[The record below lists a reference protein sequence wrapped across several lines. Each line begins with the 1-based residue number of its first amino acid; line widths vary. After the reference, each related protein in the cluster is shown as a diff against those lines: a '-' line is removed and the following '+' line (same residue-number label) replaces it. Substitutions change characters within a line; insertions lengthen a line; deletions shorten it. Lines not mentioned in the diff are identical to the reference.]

1 VETEALLAFREVPN
15 AVVIQ
20 SGDGDPYFDNCETVR
35 FSFQV
40 ENAGTVNLSN
50 VRLARVVSTSHP
62 ETQIWTSLPAVLAAS
77 LAGNVCGST
86 APASFTFVPQ
96 GVGHNEPIEFE
107 FEIQA
112 TSSQFGP
119 ISLVGRLRLTGTE
132 SDFQFFSARTFGF
145 EADFEGW
152 SVVSGTYTRE
162 QPGAPPTFYH
172 LASSRALPGQC
183 DEIRSPDIK
192 LTDSSTLSLSS
203 QFVTEPGTPETGFYD
218 RANVGIFDV
227 DSSTRTT
234 VSPDGGRLYEAS
246 GPHGACVTS
255 GQPGWAGAGPG
266 FLPSTWSATALGSA
280 DFAGRRVRLDVAYG
294 TDPLVEG
301 SGFQFD
307 EVTVTNFELQVGDT
321 KSDMCPPP
329 PKPDLKVTM
338 ISTGGNQA
346 REGDKV
352 TVTATVKN
360 EGNGPA
366 GASQTE
372 FRLDNTTILGRAA
385 TAALDPGASVN
396 VSVQWDTRSI
406 KGSHTLFATA
416 DAGLAVTE
424 SNENNNT
431 SSLSVTVQG
440 NKVKNGSFEQPNSS
454 GSGPEG
460 WSGSSTGAG
469 GASWSDGGS
478 DGSKSAGTSGNG
490 GNAAASGSPSWTSD
504 SISVTPGEVL
514 TFSAS
519 ISALNSSS
527 AATAGLVYLGAAG
540 NVLQTLNLITAPLTT
555 TGFAKLEQAVT
566 IPAGVT
572 QVRVKL
578 VGFSPADLRTS
589 GTVRFDEVGLFG
601 N

>member
-1 VETEALLAFREVPN
+1 
-15 AVVIQ
+15 
-20 SGDGDPYFDNCETVR
+20 
-35 FSFQV
+35 
-40 ENAGTVNLSN
+40 
-50 VRLARVVSTSHP
+50 
-62 ETQIWTSLPAVLAAS
+62 
-77 LAGNVCGST
+77 
-86 APASFTFVPQ
+86 
-96 GVGHNEPIEFE
+96 
-107 FEIQA
+107 
-112 TSSQFGP
+112 
-119 ISLVGRLRLTGTE
+119 
-132 SDFQFFSARTFGF
+132 
-145 EADFEGW
+145 
-152 SVVSGTYTRE
+152 
-162 QPGAPPTFYH
+162 
-172 LASSRALPGQC
+172 
-183 DEIRSPDIK
+183 
-192 LTDSSTLSLSS
+192 
-203 QFVTEPGTPETGFYD
+203 
-218 RANVGIFDV
+218 
-227 DSSTRTT
+227 
-234 VSPDGGRLYEAS
+234 
-246 GPHGACVTS
+246 
-255 GQPGWAGAGPG
+255 
-266 FLPSTWSATALGSA
+266 
-280 DFAGRRVRLDVAYG
+280 
-294 TDPLVEG
+294 
-301 SGFQFD
+301 
-307 EVTVTNFELQVGDT
+307 
-321 KSDMCPPP
+321 
-329 PKPDLKVTM
+329 M

-366 GASQTE
+366 GASRTE
-372 FRLDNTTILGRAA
+372 FRIDNTTILGRAA

-504 SISVTPGEVL
+504 PISVTPGEVL

-519 ISALNSSS
+519 ISAVNASS